1 MYNHTLG
8 DTFLVRVRDTTEK
21 CTGLRAFTSDAIIT

>member
-8 DTFLVRVRDTTEK
+8 DTFFFRVRDTTEE
-21 CTGLRAFTSDAIIT
+21 CTGLREFTSDAIIA

>member
-21 CTGLRAFTSDAIIT
+21 CTGLAGKRS